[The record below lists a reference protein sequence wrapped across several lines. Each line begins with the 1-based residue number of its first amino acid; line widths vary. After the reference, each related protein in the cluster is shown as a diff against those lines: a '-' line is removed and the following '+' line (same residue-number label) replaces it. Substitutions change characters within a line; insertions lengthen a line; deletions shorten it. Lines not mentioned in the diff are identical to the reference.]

1 MNSPKLKFS
10 FDPKVEHQIAWN
22 FYNDQT
28 FGGVNFWERG
38 ALQYH
43 PDLISLEKVKNKK
56 SFLADYIFSLYQKHN
71 SEFNSQK
78 KEIVN
83 LYNEKE
89 RMFFSEMEKI
99 FKDHLWPRGKYV
111 AYLSIFDFCPRFL
124 DNKTFFIFMYD
135 HDNEILFTIFHEML
149 HFIFYDYCLVKYPS
163 MFKNQDT
170 EKGPLWEIAELFNAV
185 IQQTSDFAK
194 LHQPLDSIGY
204 PELKQKFNTAK
215 KIWDGNIDNWITK
228 FAIDYIKDYN

>member
-10 FDPKVEHQIAWN
+10 FDSKVEHKIAWN

-28 FGGVNFWERG
+28 FGGVNFWEKG

-83 LYNEKE
+83 SLE
-89 RMFFSEMEKI
+89 RI
-99 FKDHLWPRGKYV
+99 D
-111 AYLSIFDFCPRFL
+111 
-124 DNKTFFIFMYD
+124 
-135 HDNEILFTIFHEML
+135 
-149 HFIFYDYCLVKYPS
+149 
-163 MFKNQDT
+163 
-170 EKGPLWEIAELFNAV
+170 
-185 IQQTSDFAK
+185 
-194 LHQPLDSIGY
+194 
-204 PELKQKFNTAK
+204 K
-215 KIWDGNIDNWITK
+215 KIDWLLSFCKDCCTHNISKEI
-228 FAIDYIKDYN
+228 